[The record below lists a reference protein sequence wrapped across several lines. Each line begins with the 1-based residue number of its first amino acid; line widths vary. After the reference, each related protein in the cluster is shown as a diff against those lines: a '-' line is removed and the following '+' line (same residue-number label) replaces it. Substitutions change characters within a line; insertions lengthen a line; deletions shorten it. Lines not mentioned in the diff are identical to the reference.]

1 MIETF
6 HSKRFQWL
14 CDFRFEIDPSDWW
27 TAVAAFLSYY
37 NFKFYKFALKL
48 CYNFASDLFTFL
60 PIRTNRL
67 AAFHIAISIVAAGE
81 QAELWFL
88 VPVLLHSWHGFR
100 AQIASACRSSVTEVQ
115 SAALQSALRDFV
127 HLRNRIMRH
136 IICIWISML
145 LILLVSLSRV
155 GDLLDSVTGLRQ
167 AISGRRRCIPIRF
180 EDFSGWN
187 SAWDF
192 KGLNFFVAL
201 TNAAG
206 GNFDLEFAVN
216 AFHHFGTFVK
226 LSEFNKI

>member
-1 MIETF
+1 MDILFRFWIFSLLPFRSICFTTFQCNWSQMIETF

-115 SAALQSALRDFV
+115 SAALQRCSSRLCAPQEPDYAAYYL
-127 HLRNRIMRH
+127 HLNINAFNP
-136 IICIWISML
+136 ISL
-145 LILLVSLSRV
+145 
-155 GDLLDSVTGLRQ
+155 
-167 AISGRRRCIPIRF
+167 AISRRR
-180 EDFSGWN
+180 
-187 SAWDF
+187 SARLCHRTPVGYQW
-192 KGLNFFVAL
+192 
-201 TNAAG
+201 
-206 GNFDLEFAVN
+206 
-216 AFHHFGTFVK
+216 
-226 LSEFNKI
+226 